1 MPTSRDDA
9 WKRMRSLEELLMLV
23 GQVEGHRRVI
33 RRHAWRE
40 GNWQQ
45 VFVEA
50 TEQGKELSR
59 LRAVLSERWHELM
72 DDAEM

>member
-1 MPTSRDDA
+1 V
-9 WKRMRSLEELLMLV
+9 RSLEEWLTLV
-23 GQVEGHRRVI
+23 GQIEERRRVI

-40 GNWQQ
+40 GSWQQ
-45 VFVEA
+45 VFIEA
-50 TEQGKELSR
+50 TEQGKTVSR